1 MEECKVLG
9 IKQILTSY
17 NNLKVNADIERYFG
31 TYKKKGIQTVEEISF
46 SELVVRTKNTR
57 NFTTV

>member
-31 TYKKKGIQTVEEISF
+31 TYKKKEYRRLKK
-46 SELVVRTKNTR
+46 LV
-57 NFTTV
+57 FQS